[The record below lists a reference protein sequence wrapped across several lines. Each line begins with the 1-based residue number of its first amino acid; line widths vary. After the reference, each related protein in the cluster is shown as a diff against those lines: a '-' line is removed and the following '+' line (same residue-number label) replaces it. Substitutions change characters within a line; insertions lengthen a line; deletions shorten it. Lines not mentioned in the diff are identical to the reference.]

1 MCAVPIILILK
12 GIKRVHAVFQA
23 FISSQGNFV
32 VFVFYLNVY
41 SIELTFRIEILLP
54 IKKHFVHFLL
64 VSKII
69 KSLHCILEAI

>member
-1 MCAVPIILILK
+1 MKLAK
-12 GIKRVHAVFQA
+12 EKKRAFFQLL
-23 FISSQGNFV
+23 FCPNENLV

-54 IKKHFVHFLL
+54 IKKHFMHFLL